1 MEKKHLIW
9 VATVSGVVGFEP
21 YEIAEFE
28 REFEKLK
35 PYIAIED
42 QDDAKWNFFN
52 EYFEDALCFR
62 TATHY
67 SALWYDGEAWDEY
80 EEIMGRMEQEE
91 RRKKKAHA

>member
-1 MEKKHLIW
+1 MDNKHLIW

-62 TATHY
+62 TGTSMKSSWAGWNRR
-67 SALWYDGEAWDEY
+67 SAG
-80 EEIMGRMEQEE
+80 
-91 RRKKKAHA
+91 RRKRMPDHSCYA